1 MRLYADKLVEALNRA
16 LQPVY
21 LVFGNEPLLIQESR
35 SAIERKAREQGFE
48 EKHHFNVDASLDW
61 HEVYDCCQSMSLF
74 SSRQVIELEIPEAGI
89 NAAIGKELTKL
100 AQTLNPDI
108 LLLIVGAKLTKAQ
121 ENTAW
126 FKALMAEGCLV
137 NCLTPDI
144 SRLPQFV
151 AARCRALG
159 LSPDAEAI
167 QMLAQWHEGNL
178 FALAQSLEKL
188 ALLYPDGQ
196 LTLIR
201 LEESLSRNNHY
212 TPFHWVD
219 ALLEGKANRAQ
230 RILRQLAAEDVEPI
244 ILMRTAQKELVQ
256 LLHMRV
262 AMNHQQLGA
271 IFEKHR
277 VWQNKRPL
285 YSAALQRLSIQRL
298 HHLVQLLAQGEIV
311 AKTQYEQS
319 PWPLLQ
325 QLSLECCVAQA
336 NLPLPA

>member
-1 MRLYADKLVEALNRA
+1 MRLYADKLADALNRTLA
-16 LQPVY
+16 PVY
-21 LVFGNEPLLIQESR
+21 LVFGNEPLLIEESR

-48 EKHHFNVDASLDW
+48 EKHRFNLDASLDW
-61 HEVYDCCQSMSLF
+61 NEVYDCCQSMSLF

-89 NAAIGKELTKL
+89 NTAVGKELANL
-100 AQTLNPDI
+100 AQHLNPDI
-108 LLLIVGAKLTKAQ
+108 LLLIVGTKLTKAQ

-126 FKALMAEGCLV
+126 FKALMSQGCLV

-159 LSPDAEAI
+159 LTPDAEAI

-244 ILMRTAQKELVQ
+244 ILMRTVQKELVQ
-256 LLHMRV
+256 LLQMRL
-262 AMNHQQLGA
+262 AMNHQPLGA
-271 IFEKHR
+271 IFDKYR
-277 VWQNKRPL
+277 VWQNKRPH
-285 YSAALQRLSIQRL
+285 YSAALQRLSVQRL
-298 HHLVQLLAQGEIV
+298 QHLLQLLAQCEIV

-319 PWPLLQ
+319 PWPLLH

>member
-262 AMNHQQLGA
+262 AMNHQPLGA